1 MDRIMGRWLKAG
13 VLMLVA
19 AVVFAACE
27 GAAGVSGAVGPQ
39 GPAGQD
45 GSQGPPGPA
54 GEPGSQG
61 PPGPAGEP
69 GEQGPPGPGADAG
82 PTVTMWIGTKSSN
95 EKSATE
101 AGPEITFNAN
111 DYFSGAG
118 LSFEI
123 LSVSHPYYADG
134 DAVAQGDQ
142 WVPRAGPCDGC
153 EMIPTVKSISV
164 ADDGMVT
171 IGIESTAQYAPSAV
185 VLEATD
191 SNGASVQQTFYVRRN
206 KAPTA
211 VDSNAPTT
219 PEVVDDLAVH
229 IGEVS
234 MTSKLVKLSELFTDD
249 DDVMVTERF
258 NSNEEVATIAI
269 DNLLQTSLV
278 SAGKPGIS
286 EITLRGTD
294 TGDLSAVKV
303 VDVFVYEGPKLKG
316 TLPAKITFS
325 LAEAQGDSDG
335 SVDPILLS
343 DFVTEATTGPAGQTG
358 AEAGAPIT
366 AVYGAPKSSNPAVAT
381 LAAGATGSFAVTI
394 KSIGETEITVDVTQ
408 ITGPGIDTDTT
419 GNRFEQKVT
428 AKFIIEVTR

>member
-1 MDRIMGRWLKAG
+1 MNRAIGRWIKASALLFIT
-13 VLMLVA
+13 VL
-19 AVVFAACE
+19 VVAACE
-27 GAAGVSGAVGPQ
+27 GAAGIKGEAGPQ
-39 GPAGQD
+39 GA
-45 GSQGPPGPA
+45 PGPK
-54 GEPGSQG
+54 GDPGSQG
-61 PPGPAGEP
+61 PPGMPGTPGPEGPAGPPGQTGPTGPP
-69 GEQGPPGPGADAG
+69 GEPGPPGPGADAG

-101 AGPEITFNAN
+101 AGPDITFNAN

-134 DAVAQGDQ
+134 DNTTEGNQ

-153 EMIPTVKSISV
+153 EMVPTVKSISV

-171 IGIESTAQYAPSAV
+171 VGIESTAQYAPSAV

-191 SNGASVQQTFYVRRN
+191 TNGASVQQTFHVRRN
-206 KAPTA
+206 KKPTA
-211 VDSNAPTT
+211 VDFDTT
-219 PEVVDDLAVH
+219 TADVVDDLPVH

-234 MTSKLVKLSELFTDD
+234 MTSKLVKLSDLFTDD

-258 NSNEEVATIAI
+258 NSNEEVASIAI

-303 VDVFVYEGPKLKG
+303 VDVFVYEGPKVKD
-316 TLPAKITFS
+316 TLPCEDH
-325 LAEAQGDSDG
+325 LQPVG
-335 SVDPILLS
+335 SPDRWYHS
-343 DFVTEATTGPAGQTG
+343 WFGRGHRHFQFR
-358 AEAGAPIT
+358 
-366 AVYGAPKSSNPAVAT
+366 N
-381 LAAGATGSFAVTI
+381 GSHEG
-394 KSIGETEITVDVTQ
+394 SGW
-408 ITGPGIDTDTT
+408 
-419 GNRFEQKVT
+419 
-428 AKFIIEVTR
+428 